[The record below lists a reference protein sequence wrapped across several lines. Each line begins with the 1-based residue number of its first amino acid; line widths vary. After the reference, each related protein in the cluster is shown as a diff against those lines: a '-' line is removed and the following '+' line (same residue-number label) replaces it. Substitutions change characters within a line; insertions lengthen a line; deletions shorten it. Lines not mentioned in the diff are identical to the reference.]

1 MGEDGKVI
9 YKVVIDDNGV
19 ENEAESAGRKAGD
32 GVERGASR
40 GTSAFREMMIGAA
53 RAIGQAFVQM
63 AADAVRGVESIAK
76 AGVEFNAQMEQ
87 YQTAF
92 TTLIGDADKAK
103 SALEAIRKDAASTPF
118 DVASLVQANQALL
131 ATGMDAGK
139 ARKDV
144 MNLANAIAATGGG
157 SAELSRMAANMQQ
170 IRNTGKAT
178 AMDIRQFANAGINI
192 YGLLADSLGVSV
204 EKAAEM
210 DVTYEQL
217 TAAFAKAAE
226 AGGAYEGAM
235 EAQSQTFNGRMSTL
249 KDNATQLAG
258 ELTQDL
264 FNTLSGDMLPKVM
277 QWVEALLHGA
287 QTGGIDGAIE
297 VAKSILTYL
306 FDTFMLNFPNV
317 LDMGLNLLVTLLN
330 GITNSLPKV
339 GETVLKI
346 LKALVD
352 KLVEH
357 GPDLL
362 TSGLNLVIKLGEGL
376 VKALPDLLEMAGKL
390 IMGLFE
396 AFANADWTTIGAN
409 IVSGIWEGFVSLW
422 EWLKE
427 QMGKAMDTIWGW
439 AKSILGIASPSKKF
453 MYIGEMSAKGMA
465 EGFAEGEDEMQ
476 KSVSHTTAAMVEAA
490 TGVSGAG
497 ESMERSVSYNLAATT
512 GGTTIIVPLSIDGR
526 EVARA
531 TAWSM
536 GEQLAWEEM

>member
-19 ENEAESAGRKAGD
+19 ENEAEAAGRKAGD

-40 GTSAFREMMIGAA
+40 GTGAFREMMIGAA

-63 AADAVRGVESIAK
+63 TADAVRGVENIAK

-131 ATGMDAGK
+131 ATGMDADK
-139 ARKDV
+139 ARTDV
-144 MNLANAIAATGGG
+144 MNLANAISATGGG

-226 AGGAYEGAM
+226 AGGAYEGAL

-264 FNTLSGDMLPKVM
+264 FNTLSGDMLPRVM
-277 QWVEALLHGA
+277 EWVEALLHGA

-297 VAKSILTYL
+297 VAQSILTYL

-390 IMGLFE
+390 IKGLLE
-396 AFANADWTTIGAN
+396 AFANADWTTIGSN
-409 IVSGIWEGFVSLW
+409 IITGIWNGFVSLW
-422 EWLKE
+422 DWLVE
-427 QMGKAMDTIWGW
+427 QITSSLDSLIGW
-439 AKSILGIASPSKKF
+439 AKSILGIASPSKEF
-453 MYIGEMSAKGMA
+453 AYIGRMSAEGIA
-465 EGFAEGEDEMQ
+465 EGFEAGESDVRDTVQHVTTEMIG
-476 KSVSHTTAAMVEAA
+476 AA
-490 TGVSGAG
+490 TGVAGAG
-497 ESMERSVSYNLAATT
+497 DSMERSVSYNLAATT
-512 GGTTIIVPLSIDGR
+512 GGTTIVVPLSIDGR

-536 GEQLAWEEM
+536 GEQLAWEEL